1 MPPARFVRDD
11 PLAPD
16 PGFAELYGQ
25 LPEVEDLEPWLAW
38 CRPAGGPVLYLGV
51 GAGRLALPLLRAG
64 VELVGVDA
72 HPGML
77 AILRRRSPGLRLL
90 QARLEDLA
98 LTVRFPLVMAPS
110 GLLQTEALLR
120 RAALLST
127 HWLAF
132 ELLNPHWL
140 LASPGPGVRV
150 LATSGDSV
158 RLEVDYLG
166 GQWTQ
171 QAEVQLTWPERIEHR
186 LLRCGLELVV
196 MRGASDKVGLSES
209 PTFAVLSQ
217 LLE

>member
-1 MPPARFVRDD
+1 VPPAHLVRDD

-16 PGFAELYGQ
+16 PGFAQLYGQ

-38 CRPAGGPVLYLGV
+38 CRAAGGSVLYLGV

-90 QARLEDLA
+90 RARLEDVS
-98 LTVRFPLVMAPS
+98 LTTRFPLVMAPS
-110 GLLQTEALLR
+110 GLLQTESLLR
-120 RAALLST
+120 RAASLSSR
-127 HWLAF
+127 WLAF

-150 LATSGDSV
+150 LATSGDRV
-158 RLEVDYLG
+158 QLEVDYLG
-166 GQWTQ
+166 GKWTQ
-171 QAEVQLTWPERIEHR
+171 QAEVQLTWPEAIEHR
-186 LLRCGLELVV
+186 LLQCGLELVV
-196 MRGASDKVGLSES
+196 MRGASDKAGLSES